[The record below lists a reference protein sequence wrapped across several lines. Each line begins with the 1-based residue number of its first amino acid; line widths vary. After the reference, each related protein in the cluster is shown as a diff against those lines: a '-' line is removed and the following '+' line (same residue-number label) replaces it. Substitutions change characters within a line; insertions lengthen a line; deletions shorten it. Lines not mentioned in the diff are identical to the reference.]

1 MFYSS
6 FFSSSLQMPC
16 RRSSYRVECEK
27 KTINM
32 RLRSFFLVLSSVSS
46 TSSSSQLSFS
56 IWIHEDQPLASHF
69 ESTKNRTNHFQTK
82 AKCAT
87 NEQIYIWK
95 KEPFFSLSS
104 NETFLFCV
112 FVLSM
117 IKRERARP
125 RYWDRFGAIVRQKS
139 STWQRTP
146 KNSIHCD
153 YILLFHSMAQLL
165 NALSTCTVHIIYSLV
180 AWKKAAAAAV
190 LQSTNRSRL
199 TVALQT
205 TWNM

>member
-95 KEPFFSLSS
+95 KEPFFSLSLRTKHFYFAS
-104 NETFLFCV
+104 SFSQWLSASARDRDIEIGSVRLF
-112 FVLSM
+112 
-117 IKRERARP
+117 
-125 RYWDRFGAIVRQKS
+125 DKS
-139 STWQRTP
+139 QAHDSEHQRTRYTAITYCFFIQWH
-146 KNSIHCD
+146 NC
-153 YILLFHSMAQLL
+153 
-165 NALSTCTVHIIYSLV
+165 
-180 AWKKAAAAAV
+180 
-190 LQSTNRSRL
+190 
-199 TVALQT
+199 
-205 TWNM
+205 